1 MKVSLITVVYNNDNF
16 IENSI
21 QSVLMQNY
29 SNIEY
34 VVIDGGSTDETL
46 NIINKYKH
54 DIDVI
59 VSESDNGIYDA
70 MNKGVLKSSG
80 DIIGFLNSDDFFT
93 SSNIVSDIVNIF
105 ETNDV
110 SIVYANVSYVKKYD
124 TNIILRNWISK
135 KYHKNYFEFGNVPA
149 HPTFY
154 VKKNIYIEN
163 NMFDTNLKF
172 AADYDLMFRFLK
184 IKNYPSFYYNQ
195 RIIKM
200 RIGGATSKNIKN
212 IIKQNIEIYKIWKS
226 NSVSMPFYTFP
237 LKLINKLKQY
247 VVQN

>member
-1 MKVSLITVVYNNDNF
+1 MKVSLITVVYNNKHF
-16 IENSI
+16 IEDSI
-21 QSVLMQNY
+21 RSVLIQNY

-34 VVIDGGSTDETL
+34 IIIDGGSTDGTL
-46 NIINKYKH
+46 NIINKYKSH
-54 DIDVI
+54 IDII

-70 MNKGVLKSSG
+70 MNKGILKSSG

-93 SSNIVSDIVNIF
+93 SSNIVSDIINIF
-105 ETNDV
+105 DTNDI

-124 TNIILRNWISK
+124 TNVILRNWISK
-135 KYHKNYFEFGNVPA
+135 KYHKNYFELGNVPA

-154 VKKNIYIEN
+154 VKKKIYIEN
-163 NMFDTNLKF
+163 EMFDTNLKF

-212 IIKQNIEIYKIWKS
+212 IIKQNIEIYNIWKM

-247 VVQN
+247 YVQI